1 MTDKPTRRVR
11 ANGDP
16 PPDIKYADLMPE
28 EEPDTTGD
36 IVDFLF
42 ALVIIICSIVVL
54 MYAFVRWL

>member
-28 EEPDTTGD
+28 EEPDTTGTLID
-36 IVDFLF
+36 VFI
-42 ALVIIICSIVVL
+42 ALCVIICVTAVM
-54 MYAFVRWL
+54 MYAFGRFA